1 MSPTASSPMGRV
13 IQKVAGSSA
22 FAKVAPHVIPH
33 VDRFLH
39 KVTGGRVLMS
49 AGMLPS
55 LVLITVGA
63 KSGEERRVPLAT
75 LPRDDGSFLVVGS
88 NFGREK
94 HPAWTA
100 NLIKTPEA
108 TISYR
113 GKDIPVTAH
122 QLTDE
127 EKAEQWPLLTTMW
140 PTFDRYVERSGRNLR
155 VFRLTPRSAKPNS
168 PS

>member
-1 MSPTASSPMGRV
+1 MSPQVDSPVGRAV
-13 IQKVAGSSA
+13 QRVAGSPA

-49 AGMLPS
+49 QGLLPS

-63 KSGEERRVPLAT
+63 RSGEERRVPLAT
-75 LPRDDGSFLVVGS
+75 LPREDGSFLVVGS

-94 HPAWTA
+94 HPAWTG

-113 GKDIPVTAH
+113 GRDIPVTAT
-122 QLTDE
+122 QLSDE
-127 EKAEQWPLLTTMW
+127 EKAEQWPMLTTMW

-155 VFRLTPRSAKPNS
+155 VFKLTPR
-168 PS
+168 